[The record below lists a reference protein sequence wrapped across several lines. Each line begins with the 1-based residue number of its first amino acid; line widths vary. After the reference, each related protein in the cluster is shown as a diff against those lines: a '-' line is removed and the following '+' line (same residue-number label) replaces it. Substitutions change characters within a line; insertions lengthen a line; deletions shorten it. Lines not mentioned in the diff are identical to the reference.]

1 VISRRSAR
9 AFLLVAALFAV
20 DGAVFAVAF
29 WPESRDERRAPVVPL
44 EIAGIRVPRDGRT
57 PREVALA
64 LARRYLAEKVTITGR
79 DFSLE
84 RTRQE
89 LGARVE
95 LARLERIVT
104 EARTPG
110 SPLLRAHAE
119 EGGGAL
125 RLPMPAHLDD
135 RAVTRALLQLKQDY
149 DRRALDARIDLSTG
163 KVLPEA
169 YGRRLQLYETLEAL
183 DGAVRSGVRRI
194 PVARE
199 ALAPRLF
206 ARQLHGVDVDS
217 VIGFFETRF
226 ATDEEH
232 RDRAYNLR
240 VAAGK
245 LNGHII
251 LPGETFSFNAAV
263 GERSEVQGFRTA
275 KVIAAGELVDG
286 LGGGTCQIAST
297 LHAAAYF
304 AGLDVV
310 DRRPHSRP
318 SWYIKMGLDATV
330 VYPNIDLKLRN
341 PFDVPV
347 VLRFAT
353 TGGTARAEILGPQRD
368 RSVTFVRHIDEVV
381 PFTERV
387 VEDATLPRGA
397 RILKQRGID
406 GYAIR
411 RYRVLRRGAV
421 AVRETATDTYPPTI
435 QIWRVGTG
443 AAASDPAALPEND
456 PHPEYLADEFLWLT
470 QGPEVRTPTGFIEVK
485 RPGRTGVPRGTRGAT
500 AASGTGA
507 ATVAT
512 ATPR

>member
-1 VISRRSAR
+1 MVSRRSAR

-29 WPESRDERRAPVVPL
+29 WPESRDERLAPVVAL
-44 EIAGIRVPRDGRT
+44 QIAGVRVPTSGKT
-57 PREVALA
+57 PHDLALE
-64 LARRYLAEKVTITGR
+64 LARRYLAEKVTIEGR
-79 DFSLE
+79 GFSLE
-84 RTRQE
+84 RSRQE

-110 SPLLRAHAE
+110 SALLRAHAE
-119 EGGGAL
+119 QGGGTL

-149 DRRALDARIDLSTG
+149 DRRPLDARIDLSTG
-163 KVLPEA
+163 EVLPEA

-183 DGAVRSGVRRI
+183 DGAVRSGARRI

-245 LNGHII
+245 LDGHII
-251 LPGETFSFNAAV
+251 LPGETFSFNATV

-341 PFDVPV
+341 PFEVPV
-347 VLRFAT
+347 VLRLLT
-353 TGGTARAEILGPQRD
+353 TGGTARAEILGPRRD

-381 PFTERV
+381 PFPERV
-387 VEDATLPRGA
+387 VEDPTLPRGA

-411 RYRVLRRGAV
+411 RYRVVRRGAV
-421 AVRETATDTYPPTI
+421 AVRETATDTYPPTA
-435 QIWRVGTG
+435 QIWRVGSG
-443 AAASDPAALPEND
+443 AMPPDPATMPEND
-456 PHPEYLADEFLWLT
+456 PHPEYVADEYLWLT

-485 RPGRTGVPRGTRGAT
+485 RAGRTGVPRGNRGST
-500 AASGTGA
+500 AATGTSA
-507 ATVAT
+507 ATVAA

>member
-1 VISRRSAR
+1 
-9 AFLLVAALFAV
+9 VAGLFAA

-29 WPESRDERRAPVVPL
+29 WPESHDAQAAPVVPF
-44 EIAGIRVPRDGRT
+44 EIGGIRVTAPAGQAARD
-57 PREVALA
+57 VALA
-64 LARRYLAEKVTITGR
+64 LARRYLSEKVTITGR
-79 DFSLE
+79 GFSLE

-95 LARLERIVT
+95 LERLERLIT

-110 SPLLRAHAE
+110 SSLLRTHAA
-119 EGGGAL
+119 EGGGTMK
-125 RLPMPAHLDD
+125 LPMPAHLDD

-149 DRRALDARIDLSTG
+149 DRRPLDARIDLATG
-163 KVLPEA
+163 SVLPET
-169 YGRRLQLYETLEAL
+169 YGRRLHLYDTLAKL
-183 DGAVRSGVRRI
+183 DDAVRSGARRV

-199 ALAPRLF
+199 SLAPRLF
-206 ARQLHGVDVDS
+206 AKQLHDVDVDS

-232 RDRAYNLR
+232 RDRAFNLR
-240 VAAGK
+240 VAAKK
-245 LNGHII
+245 LDGHII
-251 LPGETFSFNAAV
+251 LPGERFSFNAAV

-304 AGLDVV
+304 AGLEII

-330 VYPNIDLKLRN
+330 VYPNIDLVLRN
-341 PFDVPV
+341 PFDVPI
-347 VLRFAT
+347 VLRFDT
-353 TGGTARAEILGPQRD
+353 SRGIARAEILGPRRD
-368 RSVTFVRHIDEVV
+368 RSVTFVRHIDEVA
-381 PFTERV
+381 PFPERTV
-387 VEDATLPRGA
+387 DDPTLPRGA
-397 RILKQRGID
+397 RVLKQRGID
-406 GYAIR
+406 GYTIR
-411 RYRVLRRGAV
+411 RYRVIRRGAV
-421 AVRETATDTYPPTI
+421 AVRETATDEYPPTA

-443 AAASDPAALPEND
+443 TMPLDPATLPEAD

-470 QGPEVRTPTGFIEVK
+470 QGPEVRTPTGFVEVK
-485 RPGRTGVPRGTRGAT
+485 RPGRTGVPRGPRGAT
-500 AASGTGA
+500 ASSIPGTS
-507 ATVAT
+507 TVAT